1 MMRVMIMI
9 GNDDMGDDGSDDDDD
24 DNGDNVDDYFYNF
37 DTSNINHS

>member
-1 MMRVMIMI
+1 MIMI

-24 DNGDNVDDYFYNF
+24 NDDNVDDYFNNS